1 MQNDESTDK
10 TLALRN
16 KDKMLLF
23 FVSQKCDDLKKKNT
37 HSKIVKADSNNKNKK
52 NNLLQEQH

>member
-23 FVSQKCDDLKKKNT
+23 LSRRNAM
-37 HSKIVKADSNNKNKK
+37 I
-52 NNLLQEQH
+52 